1 MSSQTPRSEII
12 RQIRGSLQ
20 SLLEDGVDFLPAV
33 SRRVTSARAA
43 PSESGELTSETG
55 VRTSSSAGDRLDDAE
70 ATALD
75 LIRADLGDCTRC
87 RLCEQ
92 RRNIVFGEGNA
103 RARVV
108 FVGEGPGADED
119 RTGRPFVGRAGE
131 LLTKMIE
138 ACGWRREDV
147 YICNVVK
154 CRPPRN
160 RDPEADEV
168 AACRGFLERQLEAIA
183 PRAIVT
189 LGKPAAS
196 TLLGEP
202 VAITRMRGRWREWRG
217 IPLMPT
223 YHPAYVLRNYTRETR
238 QEVWNDLRA
247 VHALLAREES

>member
-1 MSSQTPRSEII
+1 MTAAGERAQLL
-12 RQIRGSLQ
+12 RQIRASLAE
-20 SLLEDGVDFLPAV
+20 LVADGVHYVPAAARHTLP
-33 SRRVTSARAA
+33 RTDTSVLAGTNDATFDASAKLVHGASADGDPRAL
-43 PSESGELTSETG
+43 GL
-55 VRTSSSAGDRLDDAE
+55 AE
-70 ATALD
+70 
-75 LIRADLGDCTRC
+75 IRSDLGECKRCT
-87 RLCEQ
+87 LCEK
-92 RRNIVFGEGNA
+92 RTNIVFGEGSA
-103 RARVV
+103 SAAVV

-138 ACGWRREDV
+138 ACGWRREEV

-154 CRPPRN
+154 CRPPGN
-160 RDPEADEV
+160 RDPAPEEI
-168 AACRGFLERQLEAIA
+168 AACRPFLERQLERIA

-238 QEVWNDLRA
+238 QEVWDDLRA
-247 VHALLAREES
+247 VHARLHTEG